1 MPHIP
6 TASSLRAIL
15 FLDAAACVAM
25 AIPLTMGAEPI
36 AELTRL
42 PQPLLFF
49 AGLSLL
55 PVAAL
60 IVVIARWFER
70 GRAVWL
76 VIGGNAAWIA
86 ASLALI
92 AGVAAPNA
100 WGVAFIL
107 AQALAVAV
115 LTGMEYVAVR
125 SAPTA

>member
-1 MPHIP
+1 MSQIP
-6 TASSLRAIL
+6 IASSLRTIL
-15 FLDAAACVAM
+15 YLDAAACVAM
-25 AIPLTMGAEPI
+25 AIPLTVGAEPI

-42 PQPLLFF
+42 PPALLFF
-49 AGLSLL
+49 AGIVLF
-55 PVAAL
+55 PAAAL
-60 IVVIARWFER
+60 IVAIARWFER

-86 ASLALI
+86 ASLALV
-92 AGVAAPNA
+92 AGVVAPNA

-115 LTGMEYVAVR
+115 LTGMEYGAVR

>member
-1 MPHIP
+1 MSQIP
-6 TASSLRAIL
+6 IASSLRTIL
-15 FLDAAACVAM
+15 YLDAAACVAM
-25 AIPLTMGAEPI
+25 AIPLTVGAEPI

-42 PQPLLFF
+42 PQALLFF
-49 AGLSLL
+49 AGLGLF
-55 PVAAL
+55 PAAGL
-60 IVVIARWFER
+60 IVAIARWFER

-86 ASLALI
+86 ASLALV
-92 AGVAAPNA
+92 AGVVAPNA

-115 LTGMEYVAVR
+115 LTGMEYGAVR